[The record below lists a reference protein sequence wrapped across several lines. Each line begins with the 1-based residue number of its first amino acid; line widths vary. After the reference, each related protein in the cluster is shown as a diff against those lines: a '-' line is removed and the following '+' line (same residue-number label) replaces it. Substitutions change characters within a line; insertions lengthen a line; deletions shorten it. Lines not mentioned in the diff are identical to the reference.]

1 MTQPDRHNQKTMK
14 KLDEAQVT
22 IVGLGLM
29 GGSLA
34 GALRGKCESVVGVA
48 RRQETIM
55 AALERDLID
64 RGTTQLADGV
74 ADADIVVLATPV
86 RVILQ
91 QIAELGPLLPEDS
104 LLMDL
109 GSTKG
114 DVMGEMAKLPEHVH
128 PLGGHPMCGKEI
140 SGLEATEPAIY
151 QGATFILTPLPRTS
165 EGALTLGRELATAVG
180 SEPLVLDAE
189 RQDFLVGTVSHLPYL
204 MACALVATA
213 DATTS
218 ADPAAWKI
226 VAGGFRDTSRVAGSD
241 VTMMTD
247 ILLTNREEVLEA
259 LNVFQ
264 SQITRLSRLVESGDE
279 ERMRTALTEIRE
291 KRLEMYP

>member
-114 DVMGEMAKLPEHVH
+114 DVMAEMAKLPEHVH